1 MAGKGQNIN
10 TIANLAGVPRPAPGA
25 AASWEPS
32 AASKARM
39 EGLASAV
46 EQGRVPPAQRPRRP
60 NQGVPAARLGDEGG
74 RRRKSRRHSKKS
86 KKTRRHHRKH

>member
-1 MAGKGQNIN
+1 MPRPGQNIN
-10 TIANLAGVPRPAPGA
+10 TIADLSGVPRPAPGA
-25 AASWEPS
+25 AASWAPS
-32 AASKARM
+32 AASTARM
-39 EGLASAV
+39 EALASAV

-86 KKTRRHHRKH
+86 KKTRRSRKH